1 MRRIQRDKR
10 HEDFIQTLVS
20 GDQAVFREIWRVLL
34 FAAALGVK
42 RGERM
47 PLGEVDTGKAFPESY
62 FSSPGWKGFLYLL
75 GFMDSET
82 SDHLKNDEK
91 AQEKLITAFE
101 EYANAGLSAL
111 SEAVTSSTDP
121 LGEIAALIEDNTKQE
136 LGAPDISI

>member
-1 MRRIQRDKR
+1 MRRIQRDKK
-10 HEDFIQTLVS
+10 HEEFIQTLVS

-34 FAAALGVK
+34 FSAALGIK
-42 RGERM
+42 RGERK

-91 AQEKLITAFE
+91 EQEKLITAFE
-101 EYANAGLSAL
+101 EYANAGLSAM
-111 SEAVTSSTDP
+111 SDAVTSSTDL
-121 LGEIAALIEDNTKQE
+121 LGEIAALIKDNTKDE
-136 LGAPDISI
+136 LTAPDISI